1 MVLFPEDA
9 MLASR
14 EWSEEVDPPAAE
26 EAEADGEEEEEAL
39 PEGRVLTRSSAPPL
53 PRGRGTVDEEEG
65 GDPSAAVA
73 VAPPLSAVA
82 AEELEARE
90 SMESFL
96 RWKGVLLLLLL
107 LLLFPLPF
115 RRWWWKRW
123 WCWCSLASALSLEDR
138 RFPAEVEEE
147 EERSR
152 LEAEL
157 EEPRLGS
164 IWQLSSKASLSS
176 RTRTESHHCA
186 NLGCVSMW

>member
-1 MVLFPEDA
+1 MVLFPDEA

-14 EWSEEVDPPAAE
+14 EWREEVDPPAAE
-26 EAEADGEEEEEAL
+26 EAEADGEEEEAAL
-39 PEGRVLTRSSAPPL
+39 PDGRVLTRSSAPPL
-53 PRGRGTVDEEEG
+53 PRGRGTVDEEG
-65 GDPSAAVA
+65 GEPSATVA
-73 VAPPLSAVA
+73 VAPPPPLSAVA

-96 RWKGVLLLLLL
+96 RWNGVLLPLL

-123 WCWCSLASALSLEDR
+123 WCWCSFASVLSLEDR
-138 RFPAEVEEE
+138 RFPTEVEEVE
-147 EERSR
+147 DRSR

-157 EEPRLGS
+157 EDPRLGS

-176 RTRTESHHCA
+176 RTRTDSHH
-186 NLGCVSMW
+186 